1 MLQTLKFILY
11 AGLATDR
18 VSYPA
23 LVNETT
29 VFMLHSSRRD
39 GLFRSKLRQ
48 LAERSEAL
56 CAILLATHL
65 YVSNPDDPSEL
76 FEEYYLRGLSLFRNQ
91 LESFHGSIDLGAMYA
106 GLFICTLNVSYLASG
121 QQPTQVS
128 YHDA

>member
-1 MLQTLKFILY
+1 M
-11 AGLATDR
+11 LATDS
-18 VSYPA
+18 VSYVTS
-23 LVNETT
+23 VNETT

-65 YVSNPDDPSEL
+65 YISNPDDPSQL

-91 LESFHGSIDLGAMYA
+91 LESFNGSVDLGAMYA
-106 GLFICTLNVSYLASG
+106 GLFICTLNVSYLASC
-121 QQPTQVS
+121 QYYTLVP
-128 YHDA
+128 YRDA